1 MAEVDGE
8 DDSGEEKQ
16 SPAHTGDGDDVYF
29 KVEAVKLQAQL
40 NEASSRTSFD
50 SEASHAL
57 RLQAANG
64 FRGNSGWI
72 QVGYNNEVRF
82 NCYCTPPTDVF
93 PRGVYLSWFRNSEYN
108 SHQEGRK
115 KRKWVCQRK
124 CSFLQRMGLVAPLP
138 PTKTHSLQPSYCEI

>member
-16 SPAHTGDGDDVYF
+16 SAAHTGDGDDVYF

-40 NEASSRTSFD
+40 SEASSGTSFD
-50 SEASHAL
+50 SKASHAL
-57 RLQAANG
+57 RLKAANG

-82 NCYCTPPTDVF
+82 NWLLYASNRCISQ
-93 PRGVYLSWFRNSEYN
+93 GSL
-108 SHQEGRK
+108 
-115 KRKWVCQRK
+115 
-124 CSFLQRMGLVAPLP
+124 LILVPKL
-138 PTKTHSLQPSYCEI
+138 

>member
-16 SPAHTGDGDDVYF
+16 SPAQTGDGDDVYF

-40 NEASSRTSFD
+40 NEGHHLTRK
-50 SEASHAL
+50 ASHAL

-82 NCYCTPPTDVF
+82 NCYCTPPTDAF
-93 PRGVYLSWFRNSEYN
+93 PRGVYLS
-108 SHQEGRK
+108 
-115 KRKWVCQRK
+115 
-124 CSFLQRMGLVAPLP
+124 LVQKL
-138 PTKTHSLQPSYCEI
+138 